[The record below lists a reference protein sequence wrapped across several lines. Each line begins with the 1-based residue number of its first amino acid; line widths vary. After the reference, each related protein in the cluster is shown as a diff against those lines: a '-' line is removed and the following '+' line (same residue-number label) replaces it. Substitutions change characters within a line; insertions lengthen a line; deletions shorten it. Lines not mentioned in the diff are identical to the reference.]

1 MPDAPSPFASV
12 GLLQHIVEGVPIRI
26 FWKDRELRYLGC
38 NTLFAR
44 DAGVEGPAAVVG
56 RTDFDLAWRA
66 QAEQYR
72 ADDRAVMESGQARID
87 FEEPQTS
94 PSGDLLWLRTS
105 KVPLLGDS
113 GAVIGVLGIYDD
125 ITARKQ
131 VELRLRESEERYQR
145 LFDSSPDPC
154 WIIDGSNHFV
164 LCNVAA
170 ARALGY
176 DRSDEVI
183 ERHPSEHSPLL
194 QPDGRSSRDA
204 ANEMMAVAH
213 EQGIHRFEWVH
224 RRRDGTEFPVE
235 VTLAQVVTE
244 GEPQLYCIWR
254 DISERKRF
262 EASLL
267 ESRTRHEEA
276 QHLAHLGHWQMD
288 LATDHL
294 EWSSEVYRIFGM
306 ESDGARATLPEFFS
320 RVHPGDLE
328 AVRAAFSSALDT
340 HRRFEIEHRLL
351 LPDGTTKWVH
361 TRGEVA
367 LRPDG
372 TPERVTGTVLDIT
385 ERHEAMEHSA
395 RLQAQ
400 LHDAQRLEA
409 IGRLAGGVAHD
420 FNNMLSVIL
429 GGLEMSL
436 SELGS
441 NDRVAEYLREAQD
454 AARRSADLTRQLLAF
469 ASRQTTLPV
478 VLDLNAKVTGMLR
491 MLRRVIGENVRLE
504 WDPGPDIWPV
514 HIDPS
519 QVDQVLANL
528 CVNARDAIAGVGRVH
543 IATRNVVLDHAHVD
557 RHPGAILGEH
567 AVLTFRD
574 DGGGMPPEV
583 LEHIFEPFFTTKDLG
598 KGTGLGLA
606 TVYGIVRQ
614 AKGHIVVTSAPGM
627 GTTFELYFPVHR
639 AAADATRERYTPAT
653 TIAQGGTILLV
664 EDEPGVRRMTSLLLE
679 RLGYEVLAAS
689 SAQSALA
696 LLEAHRGR
704 IDLLMTDV
712 IMPDMNGRDLAR
724 QVRTRLPGLPTL
736 FVSGYPSDAIPIGNE
751 LDANT
756 HFIGKPFRF
765 EELAALLRLALT
777 PEAFRPR
784 G

>member
-1 MPDAPSPFASV
+1 MPDRLSQLASA
-12 GLLQHIVEGVPIRI
+12 GLLQHIVEGVPIRV

-44 DAGVEGPAAVVG
+44 DAGAESPADVIG

-66 QAEQYR
+66 QAELYR
-72 ADDRAVMESGQARID
+72 ADDRAVMESGEGRID
-87 FEEPQTS
+87 FEEPQTA
-94 PSGDLLWLRTS
+94 PNGDLLWLRTS
-105 KVPLLGDS
+105 KVPLLDDS

-154 WIIDGSNHFV
+154 WIIGGDNRFI
-164 LCNVAA
+164 LCNLAA

-176 DRSDEVI
+176 DHPEEVI
-183 ERHPSEHSPLL
+183 ARHPSEHSPRV
-194 QPDGRSSRDA
+194 QPDGRLSREK
-204 ANEMMAVAH
+204 ANEMIAVAH
-213 EQGIHRFEWVH
+213 ARGMHRFEWVH
-224 RRRDGTEFPVE
+224 RRRDGGEVPVE
-235 VTLAQVVTE
+235 VTLSQVVTE
-244 GEPQLYCIWR
+244 GEPQLYCVWR

-276 QHLAHLGHWQMD
+276 QHLAHLGHWQQD
-288 LATDHL
+288 LASGQL
-294 EWSSEVYRIFGM
+294 EWSREVYRIFGM
-306 ESDGARATLPEFFS
+306 DPDGPRATLTEFHS
-320 RVHPGDLE
+320 RVHPADRE
-328 AVRAAFSSALDT
+328 RVHATVTSAVDAR
-340 HRRFEIEHRLL
+340 RRFEFEHRLL
-351 LPDGTTKWVH
+351 LPDGTIKWVH
-361 TRGEVA
+361 ARGEVA
-367 LRPDG
+367 LAPDG
-372 TPERVTGTVLDIT
+372 TPERVNGTVLDIT
-385 ERHEAMEHSA
+385 ERHEAAEHSA
-395 RLQAQ
+395 RLQTQ

-420 FNNMLSVIL
+420 FNNMLGVIL
-429 GGLEMSL
+429 GGVDMSL
-436 SELGS
+436 TELGS
-441 NDRVAEYLREAQD
+441 NERVAEYLREVQD

-469 ASRQTTLPV
+469 ASRQTTVPV

-491 MLRRVIGENVRLE
+491 MLRRVIGENVHLD
-504 WDPGPDIWPV
+504 WDPAPDTWPV

-543 IATRNVVLDHAHVD
+543 IATRNVVVDHAHVD
-557 RHPGAILGEH
+557 RHPGAMLGEH

-614 AKGHIVVTSAPGM
+614 AKGHIVVTSAPGR
-627 GTTFELYFPVHR
+627 GTTFELYFPAHR
-639 AAADATRERYTPAT
+639 TAADVTRERNTPAS
-653 TIAQGGTILLV
+653 TIAQGGTILFV
-664 EDEPGVRRMTSLLLE
+664 EDEPGVRRMTSRLLE
-679 RLGYEVLAAS
+679 RLGYTVLAAS
-689 SAQSALA
+689 SAKSALA
-696 LLEAHRGR
+696 MLESNPGR

-724 QVRTRLPGLPTL
+724 QVRVRLPGLPTL

-765 EELAALLRLALT
+765 EELASRLRLALT
-777 PEAFRPR
+777 PESMRS
-784 G
+784 